1 MQVEIYINDQ
11 QLDTDI
17 DTSIAETKQVNDF
30 FEISSRQSSYT
41 NTFKLPKTEKNKM
54 ILGGMGIIANTSI
67 APYRVHKISV
77 FKNGIQTIADGIG
90 YFKPTDDTFNLYV
103 YSENINL
110 FDKIGSKTLADL
122 NLAYLNHDLNISNW
136 IASFGR
142 NDYTYPLADYG
153 KLDSSTIEINYQ
165 LPALFVKFLWDKIF
179 NENGFTYSYA
189 GRANKTDYNP
199 FLKDEWKELA
209 ISIDE
214 GLPTDLEDVDP
225 VRKLEISKINTSD
238 FTARTVNVF
247 GNSIVVQR
255 LPEEITEYIRFR
267 SDFDVDGMHQFSNSS
282 QYNRSRIRIQ
292 ENGFYKIDI
301 TGIFY
306 NLQTD
311 NASIYVEKDGVNL
324 FTIAED
330 LPDEQSDFGISE
342 KIYLRAGDELL
353 VKVVTV
359 PIDQGLRSNYSY
371 DFNIAIDLDNSVT
384 AVNFSSYL
392 SKISQKDFIKDT
404 INFLGLMF
412 RRKGNNYEF
421 ISYEE
426 LLDPLAV
433 YAGTGDLLGGTLASE
448 YIYEDWSDKF
458 DSVVSDDSKIGDYAK
473 INRFLY
479 RYDNSGDTYADGLIK
494 IDDQTLDPETTVL
507 QRIYRAPDRSTVSV
521 NNQQLRL
528 CRFYEKETQDD
539 GSLKSVKATKGDS
552 YFFRIKKIEQSINYK
567 VAAATGVSNFNGSVP
582 VVSFSGLDF
591 NNVVANRY
599 TAFANLLNYSKKY
612 KVLMFINVLDFHT
625 LDFFKLKYVEQ
636 LGRLFYLNKVN
647 NFTGEG
653 LTEVE
658 LIQIRTIEKLGE
670 FSDDF
675 SDDFNN

>member
-1 MQVEIYINDQ
+1 MCW
-11 QLDTDI
+11 T
-17 DTSIAETKQVNDF
+17 TAR
-30 FEISSRQSSYT
+30 SSSVDMSL
-41 NTFKLPKTEKNKM
+41 KLWP
-54 ILGGMGIIANTSI
+54 
-67 APYRVHKISV
+67 
-77 FKNGIQTIADGIG
+77 
-90 YFKPTDDTFNLYV
+90 
-103 YSENINL
+103 
-110 FDKIGSKTLADL
+110 
-122 NLAYLNHDLNISNW
+122 
-136 IASFGR
+136 
-142 NDYTYPLADYG
+142 
-153 KLDSSTIEINYQ
+153 
-165 LPALFVKFLWDKIF
+165 
-179 NENGFTYSYA
+179 
-189 GRANKTDYNP
+189 
-199 FLKDEWKELA
+199 
-209 ISIDE
+209 IDE

-479 RYDNSGDTYADGLIK
+479 RYDNSGDT
-494 IDDQTLDPETTVL
+494 
-507 QRIYRAPDRSTVSV
+507 
-521 NNQQLRL
+521 
-528 CRFYEKETQDD
+528 
-539 GSLKSVKATKGDS
+539 
-552 YFFRIKKIEQSINYK
+552 
-567 VAAATGVSNFNGSVP
+567 
-582 VVSFSGLDF
+582 
-591 NNVVANRY
+591 
-599 TAFANLLNYSKKY
+599 
-612 KVLMFINVLDFHT
+612 
-625 LDFFKLKYVEQ
+625 
-636 LGRLFYLNKVN
+636 
-647 NFTGEG
+647 
-653 LTEVE
+653 
-658 LIQIRTIEKLGE
+658 
-670 FSDDF
+670 
-675 SDDFNN
+675 